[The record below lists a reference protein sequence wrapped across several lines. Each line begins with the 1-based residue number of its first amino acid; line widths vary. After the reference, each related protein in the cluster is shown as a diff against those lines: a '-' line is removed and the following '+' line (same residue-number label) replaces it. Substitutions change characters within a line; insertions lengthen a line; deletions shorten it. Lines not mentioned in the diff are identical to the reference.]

1 MTTQKSRKL
10 ERKMLWLILT
20 VGVVTAAYFYF
31 SKKFSYF
38 KNHGV
43 PYEPGSFPLGSSNSW
58 KVLSGQMSMLRSTD
72 EIHVKYPNDKI
83 VGYYAAMGEPV
94 LLINDIDLGKRILV
108 KDFDHFV
115 DRRPIKADKEVN
127 KYFVNM
133 LTSLNGKSKTLFLQY
148 RVFHIKLLITT
159 IR

>member
-1 MTTQKSRKL
+1 
-10 ERKMLWLILT
+10 MLWLILI

-31 SKKFSYF
+31 SNKFSYF

-43 PYEPGSFPLGSSNSW
+43 PYEPGSFPLGSANSW

-72 EIHVKYPNDKI
+72 EIHVKHPNDKI

-133 LTSLNGKSKTLFLQY
+133 LTSLNGKSNASQLQSK
-148 RVFHIKLLITT
+148 VFHLKLNTHLYYQVMNG
-159 IR
+159 RL